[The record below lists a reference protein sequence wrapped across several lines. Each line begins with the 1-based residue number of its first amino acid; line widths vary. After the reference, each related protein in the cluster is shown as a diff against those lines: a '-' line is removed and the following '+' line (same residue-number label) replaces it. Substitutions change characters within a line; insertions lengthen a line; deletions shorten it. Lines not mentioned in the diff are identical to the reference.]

1 MRTDRHPNAHR
12 LLAINER
19 IEYGGLPSRAARP
32 GARTPH
38 ARPASI
44 EATVRPQ
51 PEPDT
56 GTPPR
61 TAPART
67 QRRPAPAAPERIA
80 RHDIEE
86 EQSVSRPLAVP
97 RSARAKAARPHR
109 YQGARTAAGTG
120 PGAARTPGAHCA
132 PPARP
137 HPSRGTRNTGPST
150 KGHRRVQRLTSSRP
164 LGFQVSARAK
174 PARPIEGC
182 DGAGR
187 EIGVKP
193 RCRYI
198 FYSTHGYRRITR
210 ERAGWPPPL
219 GASSAVRSLDGGT
232 VDPSVLGSIY
242 IVTSAMM
249 WAC

>member
-1 MRTDRHPNAHR
+1 MSESNTADSHRAPPGREPGLHTPAPRASKQPCVRSPSPIRERRLEPPQRAPSDDRPPPPPSASPGMTSR
-12 LLAINER
+12 K
-19 IEYGGLPSRAARP
+19 SRACRAHSPSLEVLAQKPLDHTDTRE
-32 GARTPH
+32 
-38 ARPASI
+38 PA
-44 EATVRPQ
+44 
-51 PEPDT
+51 
-56 GTPPR
+56 PP
-61 TAPART
+61 
-67 QRRPAPAAPERIA
+67 PAPA
-80 RHDIEE
+80 
-86 EQSVSRPLAVP
+86 
-97 RSARAKAARPHR
+97 
-109 YQGARTAAGTG
+109 
-120 PGAARTPGAHCA
+120 PGAARTPGVHRAS
-132 PPARP
+132 PASP
-137 HPSRGTRNTGPST
+137 HLSRGTRNTGPST